1 MKREVIRINSQED
14 WDKLPSY
21 IENKEIVIKQDLTFR
36 MNKSLTGCDVV
47 IRRESNLVV
56 WNK

>member
-1 MKREVIRINSQED
+1 MKREVVRINSQED

-47 IRRESNLVV
+47 IRRES
-56 WNK
+56 KR